1 MTEIDEKQL
10 ANIRSSSRRLVRELG
25 FLNSTLADTRY
36 SASAV
41 HAIIEIG
48 ASEGGITAK
57 ELSEILMLEKS
68 SVSRLIKN
76 LIKTGEV
83 AEFKAVEDARQKD
96 IKLTDQGKQTLTEIN
111 GFARKKVE
119 GALSPLNPYSRSVIE
134 QGLQIYSDALD
145 NRRVSADGP
154 IIEEG
159 YTPGLIGGIAAL
171 HGTLYQ
177 DIVDFGV
184 TFEAKVATGL
194 AEFMPRIGRPQNN
207 SWFVREGKRIAAG
220 ITIDGEDLGNNIAH
234 LRWFIVDKSLQS
246 SGVGRGMLA
255 KAIEFC
261 EEQRFRQIDLW
272 TFKGLDAARSLY
284 ERNGFKLVDE
294 YPDNHWGAEVL
305 EQKFVKLL

>member
-1 MTEIDEKQL
+1 MTEIDERQL
-10 ANIRSSSRRLVRELG
+10 ANIRASSRKLVRELG
-25 FLNSTLADTRY
+25 FLKSTLADTRY

-41 HAIIEIG
+41 HALIEIG
-48 ASEGGITAK
+48 AANNGMTAK

-76 LIKTGEV
+76 LIRTGEV
-83 AEFKAVEDARQKD
+83 AEFKAKEDGRQKD
-96 IKLTDQGKQTLTEIN
+96 IKLTDQGRQNLKDIN
-111 GFARKKVE
+111 AFARTKVE
-119 GALSPLNPYSRSVIE
+119 GALSPLNHYSRSVIE
-134 QGLQIYSDALD
+134 LGLQIYSDALD
-145 NRRVSADGP
+145 NRKGNADGP
-154 IIEEG
+154 LIEEG

-194 AEFMPRIGRPQNN
+194 AEFMPRIGNARNN
-207 SWFVREGKRIAAG
+207 SWFVREGNRIAAG
-220 ITIDGEDLGNNIAH
+220 ITIDGEDLGDNIAH

-246 SGVGRGMLA
+246 SGVGKRLLFE
-255 KAIEFC
+255 AIKFC
-261 EEQRFRQIDLW
+261 QNQGFKQIDLW

-294 YPDNHWGAEVL
+294 YPDSHWGAEVL